1 VTDYAPLADRLA
13 SVAEGTPHEEVCGFV
28 VEDGRGRLDAVPM
41 PNRAGP
47 GRREA
52 FLVDPAAHLAL
63 ARRLRAE
70 GGRIAAVFHSH
81 VEGPAWLSPRDLE
94 GAVDSG
100 EPVLPG
106 VDQIVIGMESG
117 KVTQIRV
124 FAWGGASFAPR
135 AAFAG
140 SVARRVGLGAP

>member
-1 VTDYAPLADRLA
+1 VNDYAPLADRLA
-13 SVAEGTPHEEVCGFV
+13 SLAEATPHEEVCGFV
-28 VEDGRGRLDAVPM
+28 VADGRGRLAAVPM
-41 PNRAGP
+41 PNRAGE

-81 VEGPAWLSPRDLE
+81 VDGPAWLSPRDLE
-94 GAVDSG
+94 GAVDG
-100 EPVLPG
+100 GDPVLPG
-106 VDQIVIGMESG
+106 ADQIVIGMESG
-117 KVTQIRV
+117 KVTQIQVFEWSGSAFVPRV
-124 FAWGGASFAPR
+124 ALL
-135 AAFAG
+135 G